1 MDRVSK
7 LVALAVLATAGTVH
21 AGYAQ
26 LAPPA
31 GFGGSPAG
39 WTFAPSANDATFGRV
54 IHQPNGLKVPVPGT
68 STTMSASYRLA
79 SNAPRIAAAAIF
91 ANPYVRLGVGIASWL
106 STGKVVWDA
115 AEGIWRQKADPF
127 DLNGLEWFNRYDQW
141 FSTTTAACQS
151 YAVEHTARNSQG
163 GVATYAFL
171 SADPSGLC
179 RVEYSVSGQPG
190 SNIFEY
196 NLQSRDKQGKGCP
209 SGWTQSP
216 AGCLSP
222 ALTQPQLV
230 ELLNPAN
237 SPGWPMPDLVPLEL
251 PPGTP
256 LPVEP
261 PVINPAP
268 GPNPQPRPL
277 FIPTGNPVPNPNYD
291 PQQPPGPANQPYF
304 QPGVRVVPSPTAN
317 EPWRVDL
324 QPVNRPVSGPE
335 PMTQPDSETP
345 PDADKPSQEQ
355 LDFCVKN
362 PDVLACQ
369 KLDEPEAQELPESE
383 KDISISPDGGW
394 GADNAA
400 CPAPKLITVQGRAI
414 PIPFDLFCTWA
425 SGMRPIIIA
434 MAWLSAAFILLG
446 ARNES

>member
-1 MDRVSK
+1 MDRFSK
-7 LVALAVLATAGTVH
+7 LVALAVIATAGTVH

-79 SNAPRIAAAAIF
+79 SNAPRIAAAVIF
-91 ANPYVRLGVGIASWL
+91 SNPYVRLGVGIANWL
-106 STGKVVWDA
+106 GVAKVVYDVATGTWVQ
-115 AEGIWRQKADPF
+115 EIPKTV
-127 DLNGLEWFNRYDQW
+127 GLEYSIAARSDSPWFT
-141 FSTTTAACQS
+141 SPEAACRW
-151 YAVEHTARNSQG
+151 YAGT
-163 GVATYAFL
+163 F
-171 SADPSGLC
+171 SAGSPTVNPDGSCSVVYTNPEG
-179 RVEYSVSGQPG
+179 VEYPQGSSGINNRETPG
-190 SNIFEY
+190 
-196 NLQSRDKQGKGCP
+196 GCP
-209 SGWTQSP
+209 TGWKPSP

-222 ALTQPQLV
+222 ALTQPQMV

-237 SPGWPMPDLVPLEL
+237 QPGWPMPDLVPLEL

-400 CPAPKLITVQGRAI
+400 CPAPKQITVQGRAI

-446 ARNES
+446 ARSES

>member
-1 MDRVSK
+1 MDRFSK

-26 LAPPA
+26 LSSPA

-79 SNAPRIAAAAIF
+79 SNAPRIAAAVIF
-91 ANPYVRLGVGIASWL
+91 ASPHLRAAAGIASWL
-106 STGKVVWDA
+106 GVGKLVWDSV
-115 AEGIWRQKADPF
+115 EQVWRQTSDPL
-127 DLNGLEWFNRYDQW
+127 DSSSLEWADSFGQW
-141 FSTTTAACQS
+141 F
-151 YAVEHTARNSQG
+151 
-163 GVATYAFL
+163 AT
-171 SADPSGLC
+171 PSGAC
-179 RVEYSVSGQPG
+179 SSWAASSTSVRGDGMYSWSMRSATPGGNCLWAFSNLNNGQSTDGEHQLTSRPTVG
-190 SNIFEY
+190 ST
-196 NLQSRDKQGKGCP
+196 CP
-209 SGWTQSP
+209 NGWTSSP

-237 SPGWPMPDLVPLEL
+237 QVGWPMPESVPLEL

-268 GPNPQPRPL
+268 GPSPQPRPL

-291 PQQPPGPANQPYF
+291 PQQSPGPANQPYF
-304 QPGVRVVPSPTAN
+304 LPGVRVVPSPTAN

>member
-31 GFGGSPAG
+31 GFSGTPGA
-39 WTFAPSANDATFGRV
+39 WKFAPSANQAVFGNVLHHPGALR
-54 IHQPNGLKVPVPGT
+54 VPVPG
-68 STTMSASYRLA
+68 SSVTMPAAYRLA
-79 SNAPRIAAAAIF
+79 ANAPRIAAGVIF
-91 ANPYVRLGVGIASWL
+91 AHPYIRTGVAIASWL
-106 STGKVVWDA
+106 GVGKFFWDESVKQWKKTTDKEELIEAFEYSKSGNNVWFPSA
-115 AEGIWRQKADPF
+115 
-127 DLNGLEWFNRYDQW
+127 N
-141 FSTTTAACQS
+141 AACVAWVS
-151 YAVEHTARNSQG
+151 SINGNG
-163 GVATYAFL
+163 GFYTSGG
-171 SADPSGLC
+171 SASGLTC
-179 RVEYSVSGQPG
+179 NFSISVNQIDWFQDSTP
-190 SNIFEY
+190 
-196 NLQSRDKQGKGCP
+196 LDKRSVPCP
-209 SGWTQSP
+209 AGWTSTP
-216 AGCLSP
+216 AGCLLKSSEVKTV
-222 ALTQPQLV
+222 TQPEFEDGLAP
-230 ELLNPAN
+230 L
-237 SPGWPMPDLVPLEL
+237 PMPERVPFEL
-251 PPGTP
+251 PPNSP
-256 LPVEP
+256 LPIDP
-261 PVINPAP
+261 PVINPEP
-268 GPNPQPRPL
+268 GPDPQPRPL
-277 FIPTGNPVPNPNYD
+277 FVPTGDPVPNPQYD
-291 PQQPPGPANQPYF
+291 PNAPPGPNNLPWN
-304 QPGVRVVPSPTAN
+304 QPGVRVAPSPTPT

-335 PMTQPDSETP
+335 PMTQPDSKTP
-345 PDADKPSQEQ
+345 PDGDKPSQEQ

>member
-1 MDRVSK
+1 MDRFSK

-79 SNAPRIAAAAIF
+79 SNAPRIAAAVIF
-91 ANPYVRLGVGIASWL
+91 SNPYVRLGVGIASWL
-106 STGKVVWDA
+106 SIGKVFWDA

-127 DLNGLEWFNRYDQW
+127 DLNGLEWFNGYGQW
-141 FSTTTAACQS
+141 LGSPSSACQS
-151 YAVEHTARNSQG
+151 YAGARTAASG
-163 GVATYAFL
+163 SGMYTWSYV
-171 SADPSGLC
+171 SADDSGLC
-179 RVEYSVSGQPG
+179 RVR
-190 SNIFEY
+190 FEQ
-196 NLQSRDKQGKGCP
+196 NGNSDSTLVEFTLTSRTATNQCP
-209 SGWTQSP
+209 AGWTNSP

-222 ALTQPQLV
+222 ALTQPQMV

-237 SPGWPMPDLVPLEL
+237 QPGWPMPDLVPLEL

-291 PQQPPGPANQPYF
+291 PQQSPGPANQPYF
-304 QPGVRVVPSPTAN
+304 LPGVRVVPSPTAN